1 MILFIYFKNFI
12 NNFYT
17 SRVKFVTSYTLSQTM
32 IQQEWISQWSA
43 TSSLENS
50 GTRGDRCVTVVCK
63 WALGLTTA
71 ATAIELE
78 SRERKPA
85 QINFHSPRILPS
97 LCRLESTNKPT
108 RKPYRIVGCFSTQN
122 LLFGSDKR
130 LIRFWDLDMKRYS
143 DKTQGLGCWIEV
155 IIFISPRS
163 QYEDFATFNN

>member
-1 MILFIYFKNFI
+1 MNATVASLPAYSMITSKPPGCYIQIMPCLFTIIGKYCIKVKIIMILFIYFVNFI

-85 QINFHSPRILPS
+85 QINFHSPRILLS
-97 LCRLESTNKPT
+97 LCRLERTNKPT
-108 RKPYRIVGCFSTQN
+108 RKPYPHCG
-122 LLFGSDKR
+122 LF
-130 LIRFWDLDMKRYS
+130 
-143 DKTQGLGCWIEV
+143 
-155 IIFISPRS
+155 
-163 QYEDFATFNN
+163 